1 MNKTQEQKWQAEND
15 ARTMANYQEILNDK
29 GRLGR
34 AIKVAKQQATDLN
47 KRANAMQSVATFRN
61 GGRMNFSS
69 AVRGGSKGRVSNS
82 KASSR
87 TSSSRGR
94 KK

>member
-1 MNKTQEQKWQAEND
+1 MINKTQEQRWQAEDD

-34 AIKVAKQQATDLN
+34 AIKVAKKQATDLN
-47 KRANAMQSVATFRN
+47 KRANAMQSVATFKN
-61 GGRMNFSS
+61 GGKMNFSS
-69 AVRGGSKGRVSNS
+69 TVRGGLKS
-82 KASSR
+82 KASR
-87 TSSSRGR
+87 TSSRGR

>member
-1 MNKTQEQKWQAEND
+1 MINKAQEQRWQAEDD

-34 AIKVAKQQATDLN
+34 AIKVAKKQATDLN
-47 KRANAMQSVATFRN
+47 KRANAMQSVATFKN
-61 GGRMNFSS
+61 GGKMNFSS
-69 AVRGGSKGRVSNS
+69 TVRCGAK
-82 KASSR
+82 SR
-87 TSSSRGR
+87 TSRTSSRGR

>member
-1 MNKTQEQKWQAEND
+1 MINKTQEQRWQAEDD

-29 GRLGR
+29 GRLSR

-47 KRANAMQSVATFRN
+47 KRANAMQSVATFKN
-61 GGRMNFSS
+61 GGKMNFSS
-69 AVRGGSKGRVSNS
+69 TVRGGLKS
-82 KASSR
+82 KASR
-87 TSSSRGR
+87 TSSRWR

>member
-1 MNKTQEQKWQAEND
+1 MINKAQEQRWQAEDD

-34 AIKVAKQQATDLN
+34 AIKVAKKQATDLN
-47 KRANAMQSVATFRN
+47 KRANAMQSVATFKN
-61 GGRMNFSS
+61 GGKMNFSS
-69 AVRGGSKGRVSNS
+69 TVRGGAKSGT
-82 KASSR
+82 SR
-87 TSSSRGR
+87 TSSRGR

>member
-1 MNKTQEQKWQAEND
+1 MINKTQEQRWQAEDD

-34 AIKVAKQQATDLN
+34 AIKVAKKQATDLN
-47 KRANAMQSVATFRN
+47 KRANAMQSVATFKS
-61 GGRMNFSS
+61 GGKMNFSS
-69 AVRGGSKGRVSNS
+69 TVRGGLKS
-82 KASSR
+82 KASR
-87 TSSSRGR
+87 TSSRGR

>member
-1 MNKTQEQKWQAEND
+1 MNKTQEQKWQAEDD

-34 AIKVAKQQATDLN
+34 AIKVAKKQATDLN
-47 KRANAMQSVATFRN
+47 KRANAMQSVATFKN
-61 GGRMNFSS
+61 GGKMNFSS
-69 AVRGGSKGRVSNS
+69 TVRGGVK
-82 KASSR
+82 SR
-87 TSSSRGR
+87 TSRTSSRGR

>member
-1 MNKTQEQKWQAEND
+1 MINKTQEQRWQAEDD

-34 AIKVAKQQATDLN
+34 AIKVAKKQATDLN
-47 KRANAMQSVATFRN
+47 KRANAMQSVATFKN
-61 GGRMNFSS
+61 GGKMNFSS
-69 AVRGGSKGRVSNS
+69 TVRGGLKS
-82 KASSR
+82 KASR

>member
-1 MNKTQEQKWQAEND
+1 MISKTQEQRWQAEDD

-34 AIKVAKQQATDLN
+34 AIKVAKKQATDLN
-47 KRANAMQSVATFRN
+47 KRANAMQSVATFKN
-61 GGRMNFSS
+61 GGKMNFSS
-69 AVRGGSKGRVSNS
+69 TVRGGLKS
-82 KASSR
+82 KASR
-87 TSSSRGR
+87 TSSRGR